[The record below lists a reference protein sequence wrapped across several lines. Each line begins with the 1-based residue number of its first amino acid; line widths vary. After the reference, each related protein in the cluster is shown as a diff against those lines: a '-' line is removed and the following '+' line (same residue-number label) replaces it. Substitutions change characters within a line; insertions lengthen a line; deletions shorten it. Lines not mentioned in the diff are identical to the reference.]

1 MAEDDARAAL
11 AALIEERGE
20 DFASLSRM
28 LGRNAAYVQQ
38 FIRRGTPKRLA
49 EDDRR
54 MLARYFGVSEA
65 RLGGQAAPVAARL
78 IPIPRLALSAAAGP
92 GAIGGD
98 ERARDTLGFSPDWLR
113 AIGAGSGEMLS
124 SIRVAGDSMSPTLS
138 DGDEIMVD
146 RGDGAA
152 RLRDGI
158 YVLRIDDALMVK
170 RLALNPATRRI
181 DIRSDNPAY
190 PGWADVD
197 PATIE
202 VIGRV
207 IWMGRR
213 VR

>member
-1 MAEDDARAAL
+1 MVDSDARAAL

-38 FIRRGTPKRLA
+38 FIKRGTPRRLA
-49 EDDRR
+49 EHDRR
-54 MLARYFGVSEA
+54 MLARYFGVSEE
-65 RLGGQAAPVAARL
+65 RLGGQKLREQPRL
-78 IPIPRLALSAAAGP
+78 IPIPRLALGASAGL
-92 GAIGGD
+92 GALGGD
-98 ERARDTLGFSPDWLR
+98 ERARDMLGFGAEWLR
-113 AIGAGSGEMLS
+113 AIGAGSGELLS
-124 SIRVAGDSMSPTLS
+124 MIRVEGDSMQPVLS

-158 YVLRIDDALMVK
+158 YVLRIDDGLMVK

-181 DIRSDNPAY
+181 DIRSDNSAY
-190 PGWADVD
+190 PSWADVD
-197 PATIE
+197 PATVE